1 MEDKVLEFILGSKP
15 LSASDSGD
23 TGGII
28 FNPTEVNYVGT
39 KQVIVNSTTITKHI
53 FQKEITIKKIRFCIS
68 IGRVITKVSGIDIGK
83 KAKNK

>member
-1 MEDKVLEFILGSKP
+1 MEDKVLEFILDSKP

-53 FQKEITIKKIRFCIS
+53 FQKEITIKGIRFSIS
-68 IGRVITKVSGIDIGK
+68 IGRVMTKINGIDLGK